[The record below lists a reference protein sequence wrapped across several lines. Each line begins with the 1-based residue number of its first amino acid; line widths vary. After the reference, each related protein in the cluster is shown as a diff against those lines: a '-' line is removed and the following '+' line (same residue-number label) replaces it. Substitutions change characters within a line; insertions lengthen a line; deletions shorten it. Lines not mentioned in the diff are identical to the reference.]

1 MKRIMTILLAPALL
15 LAVGCG
21 KAPSD
26 KLGEAEKA
34 VLDAK
39 LAGAQAYVAEDY
51 ARLEGMLNNAK
62 KEMDDQNAKFV
73 LFRDYGKTEQLLVA
87 VQAETPKLIEETAK
101 KKAEAK
107 DEALKAHDAAKEAVK
122 KAQALVAKA
131 PVGKDRAAV
140 EAIKN
145 DAKAL
150 TASLNDVQMAMDAED
165 YLTAQAK
172 AKAVQDKS
180 LALSSEVRGA
190 LAKVSGTK
198 TPQEKPAAGKS
209 TKNTKKKK

>member
-1 MKRIMTILLAPALL
+1 M
-15 LAVGCG
+15 
-21 KAPSD
+21 
-26 KLGEAEKA
+26 
-34 VLDAK
+34 
-39 LAGAQAYVAEDY
+39 
-51 ARLEGMLNNAK
+51 
-62 KEMDDQNAKFV
+62 
-73 LFRDYGKTEQLLVA
+73 
-87 VQAETPKLIEETAK
+87 
-101 KKAEAK
+101 
-107 DEALKAHDAAKEAVK
+107 
-122 KAQALVAKA
+122 
-131 PVGKDRAAV
+131 GKDRAAV

-190 LAKVSGTK
+190 LTKVSGTK
-198 TPQEKPAAGKS
+198 TPQAKPTSAKGTKG